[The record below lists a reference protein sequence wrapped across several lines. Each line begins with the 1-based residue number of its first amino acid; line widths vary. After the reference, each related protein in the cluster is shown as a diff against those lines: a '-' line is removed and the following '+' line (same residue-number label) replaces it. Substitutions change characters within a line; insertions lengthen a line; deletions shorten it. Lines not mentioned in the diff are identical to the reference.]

1 MVFFGGQN
9 DTPDGKSNGLATEPG
24 CAETRR
30 WQSGSYGK
38 ANSLLLTGQG
48 SKAVMD
54 THSIKVIAV
63 TGGKGGV
70 GKSNIAINLGLGL
83 SELGR
88 RVVLLDG
95 DLGLSSLDTLLGLAS
110 SQDISKIIKGNLSL
124 RDILV
129 DGPGNMKVVS
139 APSGSRKMA
148 SLDVR
153 QHAALV
159 HAFDEIKNDID
170 VLVVDTAPG
179 ISDMVLRLVTASRE
193 VLLVVT
199 NEPASI
205 VDAYA
210 MIKVLREDYGVS
222 SFNLVVN
229 MVKTRQEGREI
240 HSRLWNIVDRFL
252 DVNIRFAGCIP
263 DDDALR
269 KAVQR
274 QKAVVQAY
282 PRSKASMAFKSMASK
297 IDGWPLPM
305 TPRGN
310 LEFFLE
316 SLVQGSV
323 SA

>member
-1 MVFFGGQN
+1 RFPSRTSFFGDQSGTQ
-9 DTPDGKSNGLATEPG
+9 KSKGSGLAPVPG
-24 CAETRR
+24 YAENRR
-30 WQSGSYGK
+30 RQSGSYGK
-38 ANSLLLTGQG
+38 ANSKSLTGQG
-48 SKAVMD
+48 SNAVMD
-54 THSIKVIAV
+54 THVIKVIAV

-110 SQDISKIIKGNLSL
+110 SQDISGIIKGNLSL
-124 RDILV
+124 RDTLV

-139 APSGSRKMA
+139 APSGSRQMA
-148 SLDVR
+148 NLDVR
-153 QHAALV
+153 QHAGLV

-170 VLVVDTAPG
+170 VLLVDTAPG
-179 ISDMVLRLVTASRE
+179 ISDTVLRLVTASRE

-210 MIKVLREDYGVS
+210 MIKTLHEDYGVS

-229 MVKTRQEGREI
+229 MVKTQQEGREI
-240 HSRLWNIVDRFL
+240 HTRLWNIVDRFL

-263 DDDALR
+263 EDDALK

-282 PRSKASMAFKSMASK
+282 PRSK
-297 IDGWPLPM
+297 
-305 TPRGN
+305 
-310 LEFFLE
+310 
-316 SLVQGSV
+316 
-323 SA
+323 